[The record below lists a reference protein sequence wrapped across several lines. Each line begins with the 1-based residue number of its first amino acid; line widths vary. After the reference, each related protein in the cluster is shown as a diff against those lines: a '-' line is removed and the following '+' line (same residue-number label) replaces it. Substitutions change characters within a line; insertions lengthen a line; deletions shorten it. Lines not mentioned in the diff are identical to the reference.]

1 MTKNFF
7 KNFALAVFLLIF
19 TVGLFS
25 MLMQPTPKPKEIS
38 LSQLVTDINEGKIK
52 NVTVA
57 DSTLNIVYNDDTK
70 ATAQKEIDAPLSQSL
85 INLGAKSD
93 ALAKIN
99 FESKIDSSVWS
110 WLAPLLISSIIP
122 LAIFVIFL

>member
-1 MTKNFF
+1 M
-7 KNFALAVFLLIF
+7 
-19 TVGLFS
+19 
-25 MLMQPTPKPKEIS
+25 S
-38 LSQLVTDINEGKIK
+38 L
-52 NVTVA
+52 VA